1 MKKSSHTQ
9 AIGLNQSDNPIITRT
24 QIYLA
29 VAFIYI
35 YFITAIFL

>member
-9 AIGLNQSDNPIITRT
+9 TIDLSKGSNSSITRT

-29 VAFIYI
+29 VTFIYI
-35 YFITAIFL
+35 YFITAIFF